1 MHNFSLFRSNNNGA
15 VCLWA
20 ILAVAA
26 LLTALLIGATGAR
39 AAEEAKPV
47 GLSVGGFFTQG
58 LGMVDIND
66 DRLEEEVLLENAEIH
81 FRGKTIL
88 DSGTEI
94 GFRVELEAYTK
105 DDQIDET
112 YFYAKGNWGKIIL
125 GAENGVAYLAGVHGP
140 RFVPGIDMTNNDL
153 MADAMAGAVNA
164 MFRTRYLVGDAH
176 MSPRLEHITGDAPK
190 ISYFTP
196 KLAGVQVG
204 VSYTP
209 NNKERNGGASNFTD
223 FDGSEQREIYE
234 YSMTYDAA
242 LGSGRIEIGA
252 SGVETHRGTGDK
264 PQSRSLGLKYS
275 LGDWSIGGSRAIF
288 NHLDMVD
295 TRYEH
300 DAKDNNRG
308 TDARE
313 IDRANYT
320 VSYRL
325 SDDSRVGLGFTRSD
339 ETSPLAA
346 QVSQYREYMLGG
358 GTRIAPGVSIGYFG
372 QDVEMKRPGVTSGS
386 KREEFQVLGLT
397 LDLKF

>member
-26 LLTALLIGATGAR
+26 LLMALLIGASGAR

-164 MFRTRYLVGDAH
+164 MFRTGYLVGDAH

-209 NNKERNGGASNFTD
+209 NNKERNGGASNFNV

-234 YSMTYDAA
+234 YSMT
-242 LGSGRIEIGA
+242 
-252 SGVETHRGTGDK
+252 
-264 PQSRSLGLKYS
+264 
-275 LGDWSIGGSRAIF
+275 
-288 NHLDMVD
+288 
-295 TRYEH
+295 
-300 DAKDNNRG
+300 
-308 TDARE
+308 
-313 IDRANYT
+313 
-320 VSYRL
+320 
-325 SDDSRVGLGFTRSD
+325 
-339 ETSPLAA
+339 
-346 QVSQYREYMLGG
+346 
-358 GTRIAPGVSIGYFG
+358 
-372 QDVEMKRPGVTSGS
+372 
-386 KREEFQVLGLT
+386 
-397 LDLKF
+397 

>member
-26 LLTALLIGATGAR
+26 LLMALLIGASGAR

-125 GAENGVAYLAGVHGP
+125 GAENGVAYLAGV
-140 RFVPGIDMTNNDL
+140 
-153 MADAMAGAVNA
+153 
-164 MFRTRYLVGDAH
+164 
-176 MSPRLEHITGDAPK
+176 
-190 ISYFTP
+190 
-196 KLAGVQVG
+196 QVG

-209 NNKERNGGASNFTD
+209 NNKERNGGASNFTV

-275 LGDWSIGGSRAIF
+275 LGDWSIGGSRSIF

-295 TRYEH
+295 TRYKH
-300 DAKDNNRG
+300 DAKNNNHG
-308 TDARE
+308 SIARE
-313 IDRANYT
+313 IDTANYT

-358 GTRIAPGVSIGYFG
+358 GTRIAPGVSIGYFV
-372 QDVEMKRPGVTSGS
+372 QDVELKRPGVTSGS